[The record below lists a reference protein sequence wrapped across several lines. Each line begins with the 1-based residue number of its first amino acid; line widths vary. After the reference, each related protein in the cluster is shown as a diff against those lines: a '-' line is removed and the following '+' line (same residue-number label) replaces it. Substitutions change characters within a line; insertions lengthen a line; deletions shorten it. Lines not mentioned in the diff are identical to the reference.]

1 MGNKFKTKTQMKFL
15 ALAAVATA
23 LSLDR
28 SLGGKANGE
37 DAAWTAYQN
46 AKKAVD
52 AAEVA
57 YTKALAHARHEEGEL
72 QREIDETI
80 AQEAVVKAANEAALK
95 AGRAVFA
102 ATLAQHKA
110 FEAYG
115 NAMLSDK
122 LAYTK

>member
-1 MGNKFKTKTQMKFL
+1 MKFL

-23 LSLDR
+23 LSVDR

-52 AAEVA
+52 AAEVV
-57 YTKALAHARHEEGEL
+57 YMKALANARHEEKEL
-72 QREIDETI
+72 AREIAETI
-80 AQEAVVKAANEAALK
+80 AQEAVVKAANEAAAK

-110 FEAYG
+110 FEAYM
-115 NAMLSDK
+115 NVMLNDK
-122 LAYTK
+122 LHYTK